1 MNERMEPEIKK
12 VSSGTDF
19 TCISFKPD
27 LARFKMDRLDEDI
40 VALLSKRVYDIAG
53 TNSTSQGSR
62 LNVFL
67 NGTKIEIKSFE
78 RVISNER
85 K

>member
-1 MNERMEPEIKK
+1 MEPEIKK

>member
-78 RVISNER
+78 RVISNE
-85 K
+85 